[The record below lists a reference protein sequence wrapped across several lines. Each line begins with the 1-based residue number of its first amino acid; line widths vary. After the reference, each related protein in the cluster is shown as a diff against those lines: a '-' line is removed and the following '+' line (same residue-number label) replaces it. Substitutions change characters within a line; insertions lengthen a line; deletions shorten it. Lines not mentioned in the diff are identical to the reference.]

1 MTNFLEVKGGG
12 YANYL
17 MVATVCSILSYLPSG
32 IIATKFGR
40 KKAVIIGL
48 SVMAFC
54 FLVMSFFRTAGVYL
68 IPFFVIIGFG
78 YACVIVNTFPIIWEM
93 SQGSD
98 IGKYTGYY
106 YTASMAAQIVTPM
119 LVGGIIEKLDNYG
132 VLFPYAVIMEGL
144 AFLMLMQ
151 VKHGDSKPVKQKA
164 NLEALDVG
172 DD

>member
-1 MTNFLEVKGGG
+1 M
-12 YANYL
+12 
-17 MVATVCSILSYLPSG
+17 
-32 IIATKFGR
+32 IATKFGR
-40 KKAVIIGL
+40 KKAVMIGL

-54 FLVMSFFRTAGVYL
+54 FLVMSFFRSAGMHL

-119 LVGGIIEKLDNYG
+119 VAGFLMEELDNYG
-132 VLFPYAVIMEGL
+132 ILFPYAVIMEII

-151 VKHGDSKPVKQKA
+151 VKHGDSKPVQPKDK
-164 NLEALDVG
+164 LEALDVG
-172 DD
+172 GDD

>member
-1 MTNFLEVKGGG
+1 M
-12 YANYL
+12 
-17 MVATVCSILSYLPSG
+17 
-32 IIATKFGR
+32 IATKFGR
-40 KKAVIIGL
+40 KRAVMIGL

-54 FLVMSFFRTAGVYL
+54 FLIMSFFRSAGFHL

-78 YACVIVNTFPIIWEM
+78 YACVIVNTFPIVWEM

-106 YTASMAAQIVTPM
+106 YTASMTAQIVTPITAGF
-119 LVGGIIEKLDNYG
+119 LIEKLDNYG
-132 VLFPYAVIMEGL
+132 ILFPYAVLMEGI

-164 NLEALDVG
+164 SLEALDVG